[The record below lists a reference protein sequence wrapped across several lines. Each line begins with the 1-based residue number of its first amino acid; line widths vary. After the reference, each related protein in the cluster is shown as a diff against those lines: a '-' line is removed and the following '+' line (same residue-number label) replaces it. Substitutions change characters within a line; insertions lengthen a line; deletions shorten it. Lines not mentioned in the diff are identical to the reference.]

1 MTKKEYV
8 KNSVIG
14 CYTLYKKNIQKI
26 KNYNDLLEYE
36 TIIKKQIKKYN
47 VYLDRYLNIY
57 EDKNNIFMCLLGI
70 KIDNL
75 ILEKIKILK
84 NNFKNNNFEITEEL
98 LTIDYLEYS
107 VNNCINYYIED

>member
-1 MTKKEYV
+1 MTKREIL
-8 KNSVIG
+8 KNSVNG
-14 CYTLYKKNIQKI
+14 FYNQYKENIQKI
-26 KNYNDLLEYE
+26 KNYNELLEYE
-36 TIIKKQIKKYN
+36 IIIKKQIKQYN

-57 EDKNNIFMCLLGI
+57 EDKNKIFMCLLGI

-84 NNFKNNNFEITEEL
+84 NNFKNNNLEITDEL

-107 VNNCINYYIED
+107 INNCINYYIED